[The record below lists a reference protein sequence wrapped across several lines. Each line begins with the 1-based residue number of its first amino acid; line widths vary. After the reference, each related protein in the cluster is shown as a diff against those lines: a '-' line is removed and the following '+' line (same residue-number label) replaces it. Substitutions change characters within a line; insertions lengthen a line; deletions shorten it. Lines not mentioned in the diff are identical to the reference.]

1 MNLDDLIIATF
12 CELDDAINACLSQL
26 PKTRLR
32 QRGSQPTLCDSEVL
46 TIEVIGA
53 YLGLE
58 QDSTLY
64 SYFVR
69 HYSHFFPLLPR
80 IHRTTFTRQAANLC
94 HFKER
99 LWQHWLHDTLHHHD
113 FGLLDSMPLP
123 VCRFARATFCRRFRC
138 ADVYDLQATYGYD
151 HVARQTFWGLRL
163 HFHVAWPGLI
173 TRLTLAPAHQSDI
186 EVAPQMLQEKQGIV
200 IGDRNYHAP
209 DLQLPCTRSATTMHQ
224 ICKRNCSRKIH
235 KSSCWRPS
243 KTKNVILTPNK
254 ARCSRTFVTASKR
267 CITSCAA
274 AFVVSRFGR
283 VTPGICSIG
292 CYASYWLIPCV
303 FGLMCSLEILRSNLP
318 NSVNKLAHRVN

>member
-12 CELDDAINACLSQL
+12 CELDDAMNACLSQL

-64 SYFVR
+64 NYFVR
-69 HYSHFFPLLPR
+69 YYSHFFPQLPR
-80 IHRTTFTRQAANLC
+80 IHRTSFTRQAANLC

-123 VCRFARATFCRRFRC
+123 VCRFARATFCRRFRS

-173 TRLTLAPAHQSDI
+173 TRLTVAPAHQSDI

-209 DLQLPCTRSATTMHQ
+209 ALQGQLQQENPQIKLLAPFKNKKRDPNPKQSALLSHFRYRIETVHSQ
-224 ICKRNCSRKIH
+224 LCGRFRCRQV
-235 KSSCWRPS
+235 W
-243 KTKNVILTPNK
+243 
-254 ARCSRTFVTASKR
+254 ARDTWHLLNR
-267 CITSCAA
+267 
-274 AFVVSRFGR
+274 
-283 VTPGICSIG
+283 
-292 CYASYWLIPCV
+292 L
-303 FGLMCSLEILRSNLP
+303 LRI
-318 NSVNKLAHRVN
+318 VLAHTLCFRLNVQFGNPPLQFANLNQ